1 MTNRE
6 FSQVAQGPMT
16 PDGPSVDEIRAD
28 LYGDRAAGR
37 FASRGA
43 EAPVESAV
51 VEGVSIPG
59 DGTVTEEQMAQVR
72 RSAGVRAEDRRAA
85 PDEKSFSVHRDTVT
99 GELVRTHAD
108 GRTDQVAE
116 GRPGSRA

>member
-1 MTNRE
+1 MTNRN
-6 FSQVAQGPMT
+6 FSQAVQGPMT
-16 PDGPSVDEIRAD
+16 PEGPSVDEIRAD
-28 LYGDRAAGR
+28 LYEGQAAGR

-51 VEGVSIPG
+51 VEGVPIPG

-108 GRTDQVAE
+108 GRTD
-116 GRPGSRA
+116 

>member
-28 LYGDRAAGR
+28 LYGGQAAGR

-72 RSAGVRAEDRRAA
+72 RSAGVRSEDRRAL
-85 PDEKSFSVHRDTVT
+85 PDEKSCSVHRDTVT
-99 GELVRTHAD
+99 GELVRTRAD
-108 GRTDQVAE
+108 GRADQVAE